1 MYYTKIKLNRSN
13 TQKALTDIKI
23 NQTIIKNFIQ
33 KLKQF
38 NIDDNLRAKIEA
50 WVKENNI
57 NGGKAKIK
65 DYTNEKTGVTTKQYQ
80 FRLSD
85 YTDIDGKDG
94 LGEKDLGYGAVINLC
109 ARPFEY
115 DNKFGKGISASL
127 RGVFIVEPRKNTVM
141 DKIAE

>member
-1 MYYTKIKLNRSN
+1 MENDNSNELVLSHVNVIFTELKDTGFGRSI
-13 TQKALTDIKI
+13 TIDVTD
-23 NQTIIKNFIQ
+23 
-33 KLKQF
+33 
-38 NIDDNLRAKIEA
+38 DDLRAKIEA

-80 FRLSD
+80 LRLSD